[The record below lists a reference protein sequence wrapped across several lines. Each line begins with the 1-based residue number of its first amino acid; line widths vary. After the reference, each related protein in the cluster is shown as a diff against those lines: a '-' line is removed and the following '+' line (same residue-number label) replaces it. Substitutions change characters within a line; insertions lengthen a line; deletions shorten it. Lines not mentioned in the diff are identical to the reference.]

1 MQVALNTQNTLIAHT
16 PLSHTPS
23 LTHTHPHSHT
33 RLLAVVSRI
42 QIYTK
47 FVAYPKGADFNFA
60 SAAAAVSVAVVVAVV
75 VFAVAT
81 ESTRAFLFFNA

>member
-16 PLSHTPS
+16 PPSHTPS

-60 SAAAAVSVAVVVAVV
+60 AAAVSVAVVVAV